1 MNWLLIASDDEKAAP
16 VKESLNKLF
25 PESIIYQS
33 GIEKKE
39 VRTLYEILGEVTG
52 LILISDE
59 ISSGCELI
67 VGYLCGNKVPVLT
80 NASIDKEVLDCF
92 ETLKCVKDIDA
103 ILSYLKK
110 NKKKISREV
119 QKREALNYLFEKG
132 IPYSPDHFS
141 KYIEKGNLEIC
152 ECYLAAGMDVNSRDK
167 DGTPML
173 NIAVRNDN
181 AQLVEWLL
189 KNGAELN
196 PVSED
201 RGYTPLMDAVW
212 RKNEEITKLL
222 IDKGADVNVI
232 NKEGQTM
239 IILSVGSE
247 NLEIT
252 RLLCQAGADVDIQ
265 DQMGMSAYGYAS
277 LFKKQKILEILEKY
291 HKED

>member
-1 MNWLLIASDDEKAAP
+1 MNWLLIASDDEKSTL

-33 GIEKKE
+33 GVEKKE
-39 VRTLYEILGEVTG
+39 VRSLYEILGEITG

-80 NASIDKEVLDCF
+80 NASIDKEVLNCF
-92 ETLKCVKDIDA
+92 ETLKCVKDVDA

-252 RLLCQAGADVDIQ
+252 RLLCEAGADVDIQ

>member
-1 MNWLLIASDDEKAAP
+1 EKAAP

-119 QKREALNYLFEKG
+119 QKREALKYLFEKG

-252 RLLCQAGADVDIQ
+252 RLLCQAGADADIQ